1 MFLLKIKL
9 WNIYYFI
16 SIQYIIKYHT
26 FNCSI
31 KICRYASAS
40 VSFLSKSW
48 TLGTNPESKPPGGDG
63 MEAGRES
70 HSCPRPG
77 QAAGSLGTQGWE
89 PAPLPD
95 PPGLLT
101 PQVAPKKAIRQGP
114 RPLCLQGREPRAAS
128 EHPSLPPLR
137 RITDAEQL
145 VPFYFLNSTTQYVR
159 S

>member
-1 MFLLKIKL
+1 
-9 WNIYYFI
+9 
-16 SIQYIIKYHT
+16 
-26 FNCSI
+26 
-31 KICRYASAS
+31 
-40 VSFLSKSW
+40 
-48 TLGTNPESKPPGGDG
+48 

-128 EHPSLPPLR
+128 EHPSSPPLR